1 MLAAGLF
8 EYNFGDSEF
17 LMLFLVLVTLPYAAE
32 RAPAARRGAAS
43 PCPPRRLTSRRCSTA
58 ARGRAVLVV
67 GDLMLD
73 HFVIGRVD
81 RISPEAPVPVV
92 QFDHESYRL
101 GGAANVAHNVAAL
114 GGTVE
119 IAGLVG
125 NDPAGSRLVAD
136 LREAGIGTSAV
147 DRGPRPRTTRKL
159 RVVTTGTSRSRGSTT
174 SAIARPTETS
184 SRRSP
189 TRSARPRR
197 AWTSCSSPTIRKG
210 RSRRSRPG
218 GDRGGARRAACRLL
232 VDPKV
237 PHIDYYA
244 GATLI
249 TPNHH
254 EAAAVTLQRIR
265 TSAEARSAAQRFRE
279 RVHCESVLIT
289 RGEHGM
295 WLLGADGEFDL
306 PAEAREVSD
315 VTGAGDT
322 VIAAMALGLAAGG
335 SLKDAARLAN
345 RAAGLAV
352 ARFGPV
358 AISAEELAAAL

>member
-1 MLAAGLF
+1 MPR
-8 EYNFGDSEF
+8 NDSPTD
-17 LMLFLVLVTLPYAAE
+17 LRALLE
-32 RAPAARRGAAS
+32 R
-43 PCPPRRLTSRRCSTA
+43 
-58 ARGRAVLVV
+58 ARGRSVLVV

-92 QFDHESYRL
+92 QFDQENYRL
-101 GGAANVAHNVAAL
+101 GGAANVANNVAAL
-114 GGTVE
+114 GGRVE
-119 IAGLVG
+119 MAGVVG
-125 NDPAGSRLVAD
+125 NDAEGSRLTAD
-136 LREAGIGTSAV
+136 LRAAGIGIGGVVADKS
-147 DRGPRPRTTRKL
+147 RCTTRKL
-159 RVVTTGTSRSRGSTT
+159 RVVTTRNQQVARIDYECDSPVDTEIEAALSKRIREAAAHADVVVISDYQKGAVTKGTAQAAIEAAAARGVQS
-174 SAIARPTETS
+174 
-184 SRRSP
+184 
-189 TRSARPRR
+189 
-197 AWTSCSSPTIRKG
+197 
-210 RSRRSRPG
+210 
-218 GDRGGARRAACRLL
+218 L

-244 GATLI
+244 GAGLI

-254 EAAAVTLQRIR
+254 EAEAVTLQRIR
-265 TSAEARSAAQRFRE
+265 SAEEARTAAQRFRD
-279 RVHCESVLIT
+279 RARCANVLIT

-295 WLLGADGEFDL
+295 WLLATDGEFDL

-335 SLKDAARLAN
+335 SLQDAARLAN

-358 AISAEELAAAL
+358 AITVEELGAAL